1 MNRKSFIK
9 NIAIV
14 GGILAIATI
23 LLTGC
28 GKKKD
33 ETKTY
38 DKENEVAQNIVSN
51 QNYASNLSTEEKIKI
66 AYYLR
71 SLEGDYSSVSSLST
85 ESIISTLTM
94 SNLKLVNAKKT
105 VDKNAINMFND
116 YDSSYCEIYVIEE
129 ADVKKAA
136 KDLFDVELTDAQ
148 SNFKDAYLKR
158 VLKYNDGKYYFM
170 KEQAAGESL
179 TIKNISNEGDTYT
192 FFALSCLD
200 SDEKDLSEYYK
211 YEVVITDGVIKSC
224 REAME
229 TEQEENKKAQTQNT
243 NTTTTEE
250 NSKSSAQDWKT
261 AYTEKIKSTEKDAK
275 AEQGDMYNNY
285 ENNYSIYD
293 LNKDG
298 IPELFIY
305 KGTCEADWM
314 LYVYTY
320 KNNSISKLAE
330 MSFSH
335 SVLYIMNGENYLKLL
350 NGHMGYE
357 VVSKIYMNSNG
368 ELIKEKVSERELAQD
383 EDYESGDKYL
393 ETYAYGDL
401 SGIK

>member
-14 GGILAIATI
+14 GGILVIATI

-66 AYYLR
+66 AYYLH
-71 SLEGDYSSVSSLST
+71 SLEGDYSSVSGLST
-85 ESIISTLTM
+85 ESILSTLTV
-94 SNLKLVNAKKT
+94 SNLKLVNAQKT
-105 VDKNAINMFND
+105 VDKNAINLFGD

-129 ADVKKAA
+129 AAVKKAA

-148 SNFKDAYLKR
+148 INFKDPYLKR
-158 VLKYNDGKYYFM
+158 VLKYSDGKYYFM

-229 TEQEENKKAQTQNT
+229 TEQEENKKAQTTT
-243 NTTTTEE
+243 NTTANTTSLGTEYASLKEQIKNAYAKTLTQCENVLEYRIEGVEILSSEE
-250 NSKSSAQDWKT
+250 IKAQPSYGID
-261 AYTEKIKSTEKDAK
+261 
-275 AEQGDMYNNY
+275 YN
-285 ENNYSIYD
+285 ENDI
-293 LNKDG
+293 
-298 IPELFIY
+298 
-305 KGTCEADWM
+305 
-314 LYVYTY
+314 
-320 KNNSISKLAE
+320 LA
-330 MSFSH
+330 
-335 SVLYIMNGENYLKLL
+335 
-350 NGHMGYE
+350 
-357 VVSKIYMNSNG
+357 
-368 ELIKEKVSERELAQD
+368 KVSYSTKLKDMTGDRAAGNGR
-383 EDYESGDKYL
+383 ESGDWIIERQACVVYKNG
-393 ETYAYGDL
+393 EIIQEGT
-401 SGIK
+401 SF